1 MAEPLYHLG
10 DSVTWSPTSAPRGQL
25 VLIQD
30 CVEAGGEFL
39 VHHFTSLFL
48 KAGHRVCFVASAND
62 PQHYAAVG
70 RKLVRS
76 STAGLGFMLMFF
88 FWYRGVNFA
97 ACERKK
103 QLQVLDW
110 TEVEADRDEGAWTV
124 LFHKLKTFTSQEQEE
139 NVEISGVSIVLD
151 DVSALKWRFGD
162 AAVLDFAR
170 CCKTLTHEKNVRMV
184 FFVLQ
189 KLWIHADTD
198 LPTSRPLSPALAD
211 MATMVLATKPL
222 TTGCSKDIHGT
233 LSVYHQNQGLV
244 GNSLHEEPP
253 AIPYKILES
262 IPHEHVATGERVCMK
277 EIDMTFLSPHERA
290 RCLNEVELLQHLP
303 QHPHIV
309 GFREAFWFL
318 SDEAG
323 AQILV
328 LILEYADGGDL
339 EEYLRSPS
347 GSPLQED
354 EARRIFKQLA
364 QAVNHLHSH
373 RVVHRDLK
381 CGNVF
386 LFRSGR
392 VVLGDFGT
400 SKLLLPGAGT
410 GAEQELEA
418 QGLTSTVVGSPLYMS
433 PELLEGDPYGF
444 ATDIWSLG
452 CVLYELFSGGKP
464 AFAAPSYPG
473 VVYRITQGQYD
484 LLDSAV
490 VSPEV
495 HNLIA
500 SMLRKAPQER
510 QPSGRFSNHPGYREK
525 LSWLNRCQ

>member
-70 RKLVRS
+70 RKL
-76 STAGLGFMLMFF
+76 
-88 FWYRGVNFA
+88 GVNFA

-170 CCKTLTHEKNVRMV
+170 CCKTLTHEKNGAANV
-184 FFVLQ
+184 VL
-189 KLWIHADTD
+189 LSHADTD

-222 TTGCSKDIHGT
+222 TTGYSKDIHGT

-262 IPHEHVATGERVCMK
+262 TI
-277 EIDMTFLSPHERA
+277 
-290 RCLNEVELLQHLP
+290 
-303 QHPHIV
+303 
-309 GFREAFWFL
+309 
-318 SDEAG
+318 
-323 AQILV
+323 
-328 LILEYADGGDL
+328 
-339 EEYLRSPS
+339 
-347 GSPLQED
+347 
-354 EARRIFKQLA
+354 
-364 QAVNHLHSH
+364 
-373 RVVHRDLK
+373 K
-381 CGNVF
+381 CF
-386 LFRSGR
+386 H
-392 VVLGDFGT
+392 
-400 SKLLLPGAGT
+400 
-410 GAEQELEA
+410 
-418 QGLTSTVVGSPLYMS
+418 
-433 PELLEGDPYGF
+433 
-444 ATDIWSLG
+444 
-452 CVLYELFSGGKP
+452 SGGE
-464 AFAAPSYPG
+464 AL
-473 VVYRITQGQYD
+473 QW
-484 LLDSAV
+484 
-490 VSPEV
+490 
-495 HNLIA
+495 N
-500 SMLRKAPQER
+500 
-510 QPSGRFSNHPGYREK
+510 
-525 LSWLNRCQ
+525 